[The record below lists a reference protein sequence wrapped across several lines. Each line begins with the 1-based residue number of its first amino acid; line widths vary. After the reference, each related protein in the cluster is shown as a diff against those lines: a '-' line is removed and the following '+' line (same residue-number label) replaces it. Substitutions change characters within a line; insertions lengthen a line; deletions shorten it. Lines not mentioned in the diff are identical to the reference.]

1 MGLIGGSRACLV
13 EGMRVG
19 EMALGHGALLLQ
31 GLASVDGV
39 SVLWSGGTGL

>member
-13 EGMRVG
+13 VGMRVG
-19 EMALGHGALLLQ
+19 EMALGHGALLFR

-39 SVLWSGGTGL
+39 SVLGSGGTGL